1 MMEVASGARPARTTS
16 RPRRFSDGPSASQAV
31 RAVMTKRR
39 RLSEARQTQ
48 ILQAAVEV
56 IRERGLCETRISDI
70 ADRAGTSSA
79 LVIYYFQSKD
89 RLLGEALAFSEERFY
104 DETARELREISS
116 ARDQLIRLIEL
127 SCSPGPDARQTWMDE
142 WMLWLDL
149 WARAPRDPEVA
160 RDREVLDRRWRET
173 ITDIVQAGQRS
184 GEFHQLDAEDFALR
198 LAVMID
204 GLAIQV
210 VLRDPDVTADVMEEI
225 CLRMAGSELGFDP
238 GLRVQTKGRR
248 AAPPARVAHGVAKA
262 AGKAR

>member
-1 MMEVASGARPARTTS
+1 
-16 RPRRFSDGPSASQAV
+16 
-31 RAVMTKRR
+31 MTKRR

-104 DETARELREISS
+104 EETARELQGIPS
-116 ARDQLIRLIEL
+116 ARGQLVRLIEL
-127 SCSPGPDARQTWMDE
+127 SCSGGNDSEQNWLDE

-149 WARAPRDPEVA
+149 WARAPRDPDVA
-160 RDREVLDRRWRET
+160 RDREALDRRWREA
-173 ITDIVQAGQRS
+173 IAAIVRAGQRS
-184 GEFHQLDAEDFALR
+184 GEFQPVDADDFSLR
-198 LAVMID
+198 LAVTID

-210 VLRDPDVTADVMEEI
+210 VLGDPDVTAEVMQEI
-225 CLRMAGSELGFDP
+225 CLRMAATELGFDWP
-238 GLRVQTKGRR
+238 AVLRARGKGRR
-248 AAPPARVAHGVAKA
+248 TGSPRTRRAPHAPARA

>member
-1 MMEVASGARPARTTS
+1 
-16 RPRRFSDGPSASQAV
+16 
-31 RAVMTKRR
+31 MTKRR

-104 DETARELREISS
+104 EETARELQGITS
-116 ARDQLIRLIEL
+116 ARDQLVRLIQL
-127 SCSPGPDARQTWMDE
+127 SCSPGPDARQDWMDE

-149 WARAPRDPEVA
+149 WARAPRDPDVA
-160 RDREVLDRRWRET
+160 RDRELLDRRWREA
-173 ITDIVQAGQRS
+173 ITDIVQAGQQS
-184 GEFHQLDAEDFALR
+184 GEFRQVDAEDFALR
-198 LAVMID
+198 LAVTID

-210 VLRDPDVTADVMEEI
+210 VLGDPDVTTDLMEAI
-225 CLRMAGSELGFDP
+225 CLRMAGTELGFDVSS
-238 GLRVQTKGRR
+238 GLGSRPQSKGRR
-248 AAPPARVAHGVAKA
+248 ISRTGRVSHVAKA
-262 AGKAR
+262 AGKSR

>member
-1 MMEVASGARPARTTS
+1 
-16 RPRRFSDGPSASQAV
+16 
-31 RAVMTKRR
+31 MTKRR

-104 DETARELREISS
+104 EETARELQGITS
-116 ARDQLIRLIEL
+116 ARDQLVRLIQL
-127 SCSPGPDARQTWMDE
+127 SCSPGPDARQDWMDE

-149 WARAPRDPEVA
+149 WARAPRDPDVA
-160 RDREVLDRRWRET
+160 RDRELLDRRWREA
-173 ITDIVQAGQRS
+173 ITDIVQAGQQS
-184 GEFHQLDAEDFALR
+184 GEFRQVDAEDFALR
-198 LAVMID
+198 LAVTID

-210 VLRDPDVTADVMEEI
+210 VLGDPDVTTDLMEAI
-225 CLRMAGSELGFDP
+225 CLRMAGTELGFDGSS
-238 GLRVQTKGRR
+238 GLASRQQSKGRR
-248 AAPPARVAHGVAKA
+248 VSRSGRASHVAKA
-262 AGKAR
+262 AGKSR